1 MKSFVPSPSIPFTFL
16 LFAVWAGAAL
26 MVAGAIRL
34 GVLDHP
40 GHRSSHTRPTPKGG
54 GIGVVA
60 AFVVAVP
67 MARLLHGQAA
77 LTPAIAGLLAAT
89 LLLGAISWLDDVY
102 QWPPSLKL
110 AAQVA
115 ASILVVATGPH
126 PTGFAIPIGDDMLS
140 VAALIFL
147 TNAVNFMDGLNGLA
161 SGSILLACLV
171 IGGLAQ
177 GTSLAG
183 LGDMALVLAAALAGF
198 LPFNFPAARIFMG
211 DVGSQSCGLL
221 MGAFGLAAAAG
232 PPLLGTGGLGM
243 EGLGMGAGMVIA
255 VPLLMSGLIYDVG
268 YTLLRRWRNGARL
281 VESHREHLYQL
292 ATRSGISPV
301 MVTLVQWAFVLWGG
315 MTALLTQQGRTGP
328 AVALL
333 LVLLP
338 QLGWTGIVRA
348 RLRHVPQQGA

>member
-1 MKSFVPSPSIPFTFL
+1 MNHFVFPPSVPFAFL
-16 LFAVWAGAAL
+16 LFAVWSGAAL

-54 GIGVVA
+54 GIGVVT
-60 AFVVAVP
+60 AFVLAVP
-67 MARLLHGQAA
+67 AARLLHGLPM
-77 LTPAIAGLLAAT
+77 LTPAVAGLLAAT
-89 LLLGAISWLDDVY
+89 ILLGGVSWLDDVY

-110 AAQVA
+110 AAQFA

-126 PTGFAIPIGDDMLS
+126 PTGIAMPIGGAVLS
-140 VAALIFL
+140 VGVLVFM

-171 IGGLAQ
+171 IGGLAS
-177 GTSLAG
+177 GGADRAG
-183 LGDMALVLAAALAGF
+183 LGDMALILAAALAGF

-221 MGAFGLAAAAG
+221 MGAFGLAGAAG
-232 PPLLGTGGLGM
+232 GTGG
-243 EGLGMGAGMVIA
+243 GLGLA
-255 VPLLMSGLIYDVG
+255 VPLLMAGLLYDVG

-292 ATRSGISPV
+292 ATQAGMSPV
-301 MVTLVQWAFVLWGG
+301 VVTLVQWAFVLWGG
-315 MTALLTQQGRTGP
+315 VAALLMQQGRTGP
-328 AVALL
+328 AGALV

-338 QLGWTGIVRA
+338 QLGWTGIVRGRIRRMPPRDA
-348 RLRHVPQQGA
+348 